1 MWKFPLFQALASFG
15 QPPARARA
23 ANSRPLSRHRR
34 NPKDP
39 HQAARIK
46 AAQMKRSRKEE
57 RRCLTT
63 AKSFLNNP
71 TILRVL
77 PLSPLSP
84 MEQMDQ
90 EIAAEL
96 KEIGRRERAVMRQVR
111 GLVRRRVY
119 ADIVKYMHEDS
130 DWVGDLR
137 IDDTH
142 GGEEVDL
149 NEYAFKRAFI
159 YQTVNGGYSGD
170 DYAGHIWIPLNA
182 GKYLHFHYSC

>member
-1 MWKFPLFQALASFG
+1 MWKHPFFEALATFG
-15 QPPARARA
+15 QAPSMTRTTGR
-23 ANSRPLSRHRR
+23 RPLSRHYR

-46 AAQMKRSRKEE
+46 AAQIKRCRKEK
-57 RRCLTT
+57 RRGYTS
-63 AKSFLNNP
+63 AKSYFNNP
-71 TILRVL
+71 AILHAL
-77 PLSPLSP
+77 PLRPLSP

-90 EIAAEL
+90 EIAAKL

-142 GGEEVDL
+142 GGKEVDL
-149 NEYAFKRAFI
+149 NEYAFKRAYI
-159 YQTVNGGYSGD
+159 YQTVNGGYTGD

>member
-1 MWKFPLFQALASFG
+1 MWKHPLFEALATFG
-15 QPPARARA
+15 QAPLMTRTARR
-23 ANSRPLSRHRR
+23 RPLSHHYR

-39 HQAARIK
+39 RQAARIK

-57 RRCLTT
+57 RRSLTT
-63 AKSFLNNP
+63 AKSFSNNP
-71 TILRVL
+71 TILLAL
-77 PLSPLSP
+77 PLRPLSP

-90 EIAAEL
+90 EIAGKL
-96 KEIGRRERAVMRQVR
+96 KEIKRRERAVMRQVR

-137 IDDTH
+137 IDESP

-149 NEYAFKRAFI
+149 NEYAFKQAYI
-159 YQTVNGGYSGD
+159 HQTVNGGYSGD